1 MMLFHK
7 LKLQSS
13 VACYPL
19 CVVLFIV
26 LAALTDPQNNANK
39 QIKSNY
45 YKDKSSKN
53 LSDSLEVLLN
63 QVRSSFG
70 GKELNLTLGVV
81 KDGQVFLKKNY
92 GYANPETKTPF
103 SDRTQIY
110 IASTS
115 KSLTGTLASI
125 LDRKGIIKLN
135 GTIAEY
141 LPGFNFD
148 DQKIHPDKISIRS
161 LITHTHG
168 IKNNDAVVWTAFI
181 GIKSTEQLM
190 VMLKTRSTALPDQN
204 FNYSN
209 LGPVIYAMIVEKQLG
224 KPWQQVMDD
233 YLFQPL
239 GMKKTT
245 AYVSKAGPKYLS
257 YVIDGSEGKLKA
269 VFDKADNSMSAAG
282 GHLTTVN
289 DLLKYLQFFISEG
302 NSVPGVLSKE
312 ELNLA
317 TSAIVS
323 QKNRYQSY
331 ERFGYGL
338 GWEQSVFN
346 GEQLVSRLGGYSGI
360 ASHLSFMKDQKIGV
374 VVLSNTKGMEALA
387 NLVAN
392 YIYNSIL
399 HKENKYK
406 IVKENLLSL
415 QKNFESDALE
425 TKEIRDVI
433 DKKTAINE
441 GLSGRYDG
449 EEKSGTMEINST
461 GKVSWGNLK
470 GQLHLLTDSTGL
482 INFRT
487 MLRSFALKKENNRI
501 VGVYSNERYF
511 KRLR

>member
-1 MMLFHK
+1 MILLHK

-13 VACYPL
+13 FACYPL
-19 CVVLFIV
+19 CVILFIV
-26 LAALTDPQNNANK
+26 SAALTNPQNNTNK
-39 QIKSNY
+39 QVKSDY
-45 YKDKSSKN
+45 YRDKSSKN
-53 LSDSLEVLLN
+53 LSDSLEVLLS
-63 QVRSSFG
+63 QIRSSFG

-81 KDGQVFLKKNY
+81 KDGHVFLKKNY
-92 GYANPETKTPF
+92 GYANPETKTRF

-115 KSLTGTLASI
+115 KSLTGTLAAI
-125 LDRKGIIKLN
+125 LDRKGIIRLD
-135 GTIAEY
+135 GTIADY
-141 LPGFNFD
+141 LPGFTFD
-148 DQKIHPDKISIRS
+148 DQKIHPDKITIRS

-190 VMLKTRSTALPDQN
+190 AMLKTRSTALPDDR

-209 LGPVIYAMIVEKQLG
+209 LGPVIYSMIVEKQLG
-224 KPWQQVMDD
+224 KPWQEVMDD

-245 AYVSKAGPKYLS
+245 AYVSKAAPKYIS
-257 YVIDGSEGKLKA
+257 YVIDESEGKLST

-282 GHLTTVN
+282 GHLTTVA

-312 ELNLA
+312 EIAMA
-317 TSAIVS
+317 TSAIVP

-360 ASHLSFMKDQKIGV
+360 SSHLSFMKDQKIGV
-374 VVLSNTKGMEALA
+374 VVLSNKKGMEALA
-387 NLVAN
+387 HLVAN

-399 HKENKYK
+399 NKDNK
-406 IVKENLLSL
+406 RSIAKENLLSL
-415 QKNFESDALE
+415 QKNFESDTLE
-425 TKEIRDVI
+425 TKEITEAI
-433 DKKTAINE
+433 NKKIPMDKK
-441 GLSGRYDG
+441 LSGRYDG
-449 EEKSGTMEINST
+449 AEKSGTMEINNA

-487 MLRSFALKKENNRI
+487 MLRSFSVKKENNVI
-501 VGVYSNERYF
+501 VGVYSNDRYF
-511 KRLR
+511 KLLR